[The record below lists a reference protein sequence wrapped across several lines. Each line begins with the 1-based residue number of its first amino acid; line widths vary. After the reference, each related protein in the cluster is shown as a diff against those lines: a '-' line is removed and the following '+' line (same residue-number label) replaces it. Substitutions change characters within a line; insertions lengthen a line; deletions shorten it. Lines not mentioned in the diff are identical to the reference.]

1 MLSQEV
7 QLKGYVC
14 VSVCVYLC
22 VCMLCVCMYVCVHA
36 RAHAYMP
43 VKLSTQLISMY
54 CVKVSFLAEARILVT
69 VTHDDIFFLSDLTDQ
84 WRLCACTH
92 QEP

>member
-1 MLSQEV
+1 M
-7 QLKGYVC
+7 
-14 VSVCVYLC
+14 SVCVCIYVC
-22 VCMLCVCMYVCVHA
+22 ACCVYVCMCVHA

-54 CVKVSFLAEARILVT
+54 CVKVSFLAEAHILVT
-69 VTHDDIFFLSDLTDQ
+69 VTHDDFFFLSDLPDQ
-84 WRLCACTH
+84 WRLCACTV